1 MDIPAEPSLTPRSV
15 RSSAAPPVCSAS
27 AAAAAA
33 TAAPLA
39 APTASPAAPALRS
52 RSGFALP
59 AAIFGIVIVGILTS
73 GAFVL
78 TDLDTRG
85 TRNREDAATALRIA
99 QTGATHGV
107 SLLRHQL
114 RDTSFNRLLRG
125 FDNNGAA
132 TADNGLFIQYPGLGD
147 SLSIPATGRA
157 TTGGRYYVRILNDPV
172 DGENNLTDS
181 NARIVLRCVGE
192 TTSGARAV
200 VDLVVRYVPP
210 LPAVAFDGNVEIS
223 GNPTIAGACGDIHV
237 NGHIKI
243 GGTVRV
249 NSRLTVN
256 GSHEVPSG
264 KLLNASGTSIPPT
277 TSDPVPIPTMLVAD
291 YCSTA
296 DYVMRHNGTVFV
308 RATGATLAY
317 NSSGNYSG
325 ITGWKTGN
333 PNSSETIWESTS
345 DNITPGSYCFEEHPT
360 NGRGSSVSLSNN
372 PGTASN
378 PLSLSILASGSVQL
392 SGNPYMRPAHPS
404 GVTILAEGDLKLN
417 GNATSGATNFDGV
430 FYGGNQCEIS
440 GVPTI
445 SGQFLC
451 KANPVQR
458 LGAVN
463 WVAENKISGDAKIT
477 YGCGNATNSYR
488 YRIVSWY
495 QRLAM

>member
-1 MDIPAEPSLTPRSV
+1 MDIPAEPSLTARTRRST
-15 RSSAAPPVCSAS
+15 AAPPVCSAS
-27 AAAAAA
+27 AAASARP
-33 TAAPLA
+33 APGG
-39 APTASPAAPALRS
+39 

-59 AAIFGIVIVGILTS
+59 AAIFAIVIVGILTS
-73 GAFVL
+73 GVFVL

-99 QTGATHGV
+99 QSGATHGV

-114 RDTSFNRLLRG
+114 RDTTFNRLLRG

-132 TADNGLFIQYPGLGD
+132 TADNGLFINYPGLGD

-172 DGENNLTDS
+172 DGEDNLTDS
-181 NARIVLRCVGE
+181 NARIVLRCIGE
-192 TTSGARAV
+192 TPSGSRAV

-256 GSHEVPSG
+256 GSHEVPWG
-264 KLLNASGTSIPPT
+264 KLKNASGSNIVPGTSG
-277 TSDPVPIPTMLVAD
+277 PVPIPTMLVSD

-345 DNITPGSYCFEEHPT
+345 DNITPGAYCFEEHLT
-360 NGRGSSVSLSNN
+360 NGRGASVSLSHN
-372 PGTASN
+372 PGTSGS

-392 SGNPYMRPAHPS
+392 SGNPYMRPAHSS
-404 GVTILAEGDLKLN
+404 GVAVLAEGDLKLN
-417 GNATSGATNFDGV
+417 GNATSGATNFDGIY
-430 FYGGNQCEIS
+430 YGGNQCEIS

-463 WVAENKISGDAKIT
+463 WVSENKISGDARIT
-477 YGCGNATNSYR
+477 YGCGNTSNSYR
-488 YRIVSWY
+488 YTIVSWY

>member
-1 MDIPAEPSLTPRSV
+1 MDIPAESPLMMRSLRDAVAPRV
-15 RSSAAPPVCSAS
+15 CGARSAAHV
-27 AAAAAA
+27 
-33 TAAPLA
+33 
-39 APTASPAAPALRS
+39 SPALAS
-52 RSGFALP
+52 RPGFALP

-73 GAFVL
+73 SAFML
-78 TDLDTRG
+78 TNLDTRG
-85 TRNREDAATALRIA
+85 TRNREDAAMALRIA

-107 SLLRHQL
+107 SLLRNQL

-132 TADNGLFIQYPGLGD
+132 TADNGLFINYPDLTD
-147 SLSIPATGRA
+147 DLSIPATGQT
-157 TTGGRYYVRILNDPV
+157 TTGGTYYVRLVNDPV

-181 NARIVLRCVGE
+181 NARVVLRCIGE

-200 VDLVVRYVPP
+200 IDLVIRYVPP

-243 GGTVRV
+243 GGTVTV
-249 NSRLTVN
+249 NSKLTVN
-256 GSHEVPSG
+256 GSHDVPWG
-264 KLLNASGTSIPPT
+264 KLKDASGSNIAPGA
-277 TSDPVPIPTMLVAD
+277 SAPVPIPEMLVSD

-296 DYVMRHNGTVFV
+296 DFVMRHNGTVFV
-308 RATGATLAY
+308 RSSGETLPY
-317 NSSGNYSG
+317 SSSGNYAG

-345 DNITPGSYCFEEHPT
+345 DNITAGSYCFEAHPT

-372 PGTASN
+372 PGTATN
-378 PLSLSILASGSVQL
+378 PLSISIFASGSVQL
-392 SGNPYMRPAHPS
+392 SGNPYMSPAHPS
-404 GVTILAEGDLKLN
+404 GVAILAEGDLKLN
-417 GNATSGATNFDGV
+417 GNATSGATNYDGV
-430 FYGGNQCEIS
+430 FYGGNQCDIS

-451 KANPVQR
+451 KANAVQR
-458 LGAVN
+458 LGAVD
-463 WVAENKISGDAKIT
+463 WVSENKISGDANIT
-477 YGCGNATNSYR
+477 YGCGNETNSYR

-495 QRLAM
+495 QRPAM